1 LTDDNGTAE
10 GTQTLDPAA
19 QQGGPQGDDKGTD
32 TGPVDWEQRA
42 RQAEADRDKWKNLS
56 RSHEGKAK
64 SNADAAA
71 KLAQLEDSQKSEQQR
86 LTDRL
91 TATEVELAQYRTRE
105 VRTAAAVQAGLSPDM
120 AEYLT
125 EVEPEKALAQ
135 AKKLAE
141 RLKPAEPKPADLRQG
156 ARGAAATPAQ
166 DPNAWLRAA
175 TGRA

>member
-1 LTDDNGTAE
+1 MTDDNGTAE
-10 GTQTLDPAA
+10 GTQTPDPADP
-19 QQGGPQGDDKGTD
+19 QGAPKGDDKGTD

-42 RQAEADRDKWKNLS
+42 KQAEADRDKWRTLS
-56 RSHEGKAK
+56 RNHEGRAK
-64 SNADAAA
+64 TNADAAA
-71 KLAQLEDSQKSEQQR
+71 ELAQLKDSQKSEQQR
-86 LTDRL
+86 LTERL
-91 TATEVELAQYRTRE
+91 ASAEVELAQYRTRE